1 MNDHEGCMIL
11 NMLNGIGGLS
21 AWKRRGTQINT
32 LLEASGSVSA
42 VFEADAASLVR
53 IGGISETMADRISR
67 WREFI
72 DLDLELETAKD
83 DGTDILCRTDDE
95 YPDSLRG
102 LANPPLCLYLRGSL
116 PTDLA
121 VRSIA
126 IVGTREPT
134 EYGIRMAHSISES
147 AAHRGWTTVSGLA
160 SGIDTIAHRTTID
173 AGGKTV
179 AVLGFGV
186 SRLRSSNN
194 FELARDILRTGGAVV
209 SEYPMNTEPT
219 RYTLPRR
226 NRIIAGLSGGTL
238 VIEAG
243 ETSGALITAADAMEL
258 GRRVFAVRGEADN
271 PMAAG
276 CDKLIRQGAKPVLEF
291 NDILNDFR

>member
-1 MNDHEGCMIL
+1 MNDHEGCIIL

-21 AWKRRGTQINT
+21 AWKRRGSQINA
-32 LLEASGSVSA
+32 LLQACGSVSA
-42 VFEADAASLVR
+42 VFEADAASLSR

-72 DLDLELETAKD
+72 ELDRELETAKNE
-83 DGTDILCRTDDE
+83 GAAILCRTDDE

-102 LANPPLCLYLRGSL
+102 LANPPLCLYLRGAL
-116 PTDLA
+116 PAGLA
-121 VRSIA
+121 DHSIA

-134 EYGIRMAHSISES
+134 EYGISMARSISES
-147 AAHRGWTTVSGLA
+147 AAHSGWATVSGLA
-160 SGIDTIAHRTTID
+160 SGIDSVAHRTTID
-173 AGGKTV
+173 AGGKTI
-179 AVLGFGV
+179 AVLGFGL
-186 SRLRSSNN
+186 SRLCSSNN
-194 FELARDILRTGGAVV
+194 YELARDILRTGGAAV

-243 ETSGALITAADAMEL
+243 EVSGALITAAHAMEL
-258 GRRVFAVRGEADN
+258 GRRIFAVRGEPGN
-271 PMAAG
+271 PTAAG

-291 NDILNDFR
+291 NDILDDFR